1 MLCCVMYL
9 LSGMNKDVHPHL
21 IFALLSE
28 LYSSL
33 IHCILIIYNS
43 NDRILK
49 SIDKLVEKGKL
60 TLDSAN
66 DAMGRIEF
74 TTDMDALRDVDLVVE
89 AVIENIDL
97 KKDLYTSLGEICK
110 PETIFASNT
119 SSLSISGT
127 YVI

>member
-1 MLCCVMYL
+1 
-9 LSGMNKDVHPHL
+9 MNKDVHPHL

-28 LYSSL
+28 LDSSL

-119 SSLSISGT
+119 SSLSIGGT

>member
-1 MLCCVMYL
+1 MYI
-9 LSGMNKDVHPHL
+9 PPL
-21 IFALLSE
+21 ISALLSE

-119 SSLSISGT
+119 SSLSIGGT

>member
-1 MLCCVMYL
+1 MYI
-9 LSGMNKDVHPHL
+9 PPL

-28 LYSSL
+28 LYSL
-33 IHCILIIYNS
+33 FIHRILIIYNS

-119 SSLSISGT
+119 SSLSIGGT
-127 YVI
+127 YDI